1 MTFPPIT
8 NIEPPYEGKPQVTRC
23 QKAEWLAEILDMTR
37 QQVYNA
43 VGDGQIPASC
53 IVRVGRRLRFK
64 EAETLAWI
72 KNGGMA

>member
-1 MTFPPIT
+1 MTFPPIQE
-8 NIEPPYEGKPQVTRC
+8 IQPPTTPKQDLPVCR
-23 QKAEWLAEILDMTR
+23 KAEWLAEILDMTR

-43 VGDGQIPASC
+43 AGDGKIPAEC
-53 IVRVGRRLRFK
+53 IVKVGRRLRFK